1 MPIFKRTDF
10 KGTWGLKGPVGTLA
24 VYSCVLFPV
33 LHILFPQA
41 QKWGPYIYPAYFGMV
56 VLLLILTRY
65 TTWQQLGF
73 HKEHWKQNLVLGCLA
88 GGLVVGMAPLLE
100 FFIGVSGLDQ
110 NELFSGADQ
119 RLSQE
124 PEGNF
129 SFIAFIIPTIFF
141 TLAEQGFLTGYVL
154 QALIRKTKPALA
166 VYLGGLIF
174 ALVHFD
180 LQLGMFLLG
189 LIASSFYLLTGSL
202 MAPLIFQIACHTAG
216 WLLVHHYPKVFTLL
230 GFLF

>member
-1 MPIFKRTDF
+1 M
-10 KGTWGLKGPVGTLA
+10 KGPIGILV
-24 VYSCVLFPV
+24 VYSCVLFPA

-41 QKWGPYIYPAYFGMV
+41 QKWAPAIYPAYFGMV
-56 VLLLILTRY
+56 IVFLVFTRY
-65 TTWQQLGF
+65 ATWQQLGF
-73 HKEHWKQNLVLGCLA
+73 HREHWKQNLILGCLA
-88 GGLVVGMAPLLE
+88 GGLVVGMVPLFDFLIDATG
-100 FFIGVSGLDQ
+100 IGQ
-110 NELFSGADQ
+110 TELFSGADQ
-119 RLSQE
+119 RLSEE
-124 PEGNF
+124 PEEGF
-129 SFIAFIIPTIFF
+129 SFIVFIIPAIFI

-154 QALIRKTKPALA
+154 QALIRKVKPALA

-202 MAPLIFQIACHTAG
+202 VAPLIFQMACHTAG

>member
-1 MPIFKRTDF
+1 MFKKTDF
-10 KGTWGLKGPVGTLA
+10 RGTWGLKGPIGILV
-24 VYSCVLFPV
+24 VYSCVLFPA

-41 QKWGPYIYPAYFGMV
+41 QKWAPAIYPAYFGMV
-56 VLLLILTRY
+56 IVFLVFTRY
-65 TTWQQLGF
+65 ATWQQLGF
-73 HKEHWKQNLVLGCLA
+73 HREHWKQNLILGCLA
-88 GGLVVGMAPLLE
+88 GGLVVGMVPLFDFLIDATG
-100 FFIGVSGLDQ
+100 IGQ
-110 NELFSGADQ
+110 TELFSGADQ
-119 RLSQE
+119 RLSEE
-124 PEGNF
+124 PEEGL
-129 SFIAFIIPTIFF
+129 SFIAFIVLTIFIA
-141 TLAEQGFLTGYVL
+141 LAEQGFLTGYVL
-154 QALIRKTKPALA
+154 QALIRKVKPALA

-202 MAPLIFQIACHTAG
+202 VAPLIFQMACHTAG